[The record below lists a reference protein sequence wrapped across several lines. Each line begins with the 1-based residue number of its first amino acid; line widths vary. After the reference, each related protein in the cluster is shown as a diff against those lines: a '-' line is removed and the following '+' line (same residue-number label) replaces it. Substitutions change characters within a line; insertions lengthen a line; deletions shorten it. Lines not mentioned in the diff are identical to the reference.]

1 MSAINIDNQIQT
13 KYNFTIAGKDRGM
26 TFSDVE
32 ALELSK
38 VELRVTK
45 LIDGI
50 TDKEL
55 KELDHETVDQQA
67 AYLEKKYNE
76 LRDII
81 IGYFDKHFGDGNG
94 EEIYDFYNQSTR
106 ALSTVFRKVAD
117 YLDKVDVSQA
127 KVNRYG
133 RRHGKK
139 VQPTLQAG
147 A

>member
-1 MSAINIDNQIQT
+1 MTAINIDNQIKT

-32 ALELSK
+32 AVELEK
-38 VELRVTK
+38 VRLRVTK

-55 KELDHETVDQQA
+55 KELDKETVDQQA
-67 AYLEKKYNE
+67 AYLEKKYAE

-81 IGYFDKHFGDGNG
+81 ISYFDKHFGAGNG
-94 EEIYDFYNQSTR
+94 KEIYDFYNQSTR
-106 ALSTVFRKVAD
+106 ALSTVFSKVAD

-127 KVNRYG
+127 KINRYN
-133 RRHGKK
+133 RRHAKK
-139 VQPTLQAG
+139 QG